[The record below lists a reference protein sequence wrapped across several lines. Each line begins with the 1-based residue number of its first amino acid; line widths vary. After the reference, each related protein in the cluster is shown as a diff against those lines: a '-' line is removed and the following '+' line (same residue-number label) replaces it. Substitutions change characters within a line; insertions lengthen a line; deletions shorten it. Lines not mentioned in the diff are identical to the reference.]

1 MIGDYIRA
9 RIREHLAM
17 IDILGWFWTSAIL
30 VISLGTVLLLIA
42 IYNSLVRL
50 RQTVRQ
56 GVADIDAQL
65 RQRHDLIP
73 NLVEAVKGY
82 AGHEAATLEAV
93 ISARNTAAREE
104 PSSASEQ
111 KLRVALDNLLALG
124 EAYPDLKASGNFQSL
139 QNELADVEDKLAA
152 ARRALNAATAR
163 FNAARESFPA
173 VLFAGLLGFG
183 EADFNRLDDS
193 EKGTVDQTPKI
204 AF

>member
-1 MIGDYIRA
+1 
-9 RIREHLAM
+9 M

-93 ISARNTAAREE
+93 ISARNAAAREE
-104 PSSASEQ
+104 PSSASDQ

-124 EAYPDLKASGNFQSL
+124 VTDRRFGYPLELLDRAVRAGWRITEQDVSYLPRAAGTRSKVSGSVRGTL
-139 QNELADVEDKLAA
+139 
-152 ARRALNAATAR
+152 RTAHD
-163 FNAARESFPA
+163 FWA
-173 VLFAGLLGFG
+173 VL
-183 EADFNRLDDS
+183 R
-193 EKGTVDQTPKI
+193 
-204 AF
+204 